1 MFSALISID
10 MNALTG
16 NVASSGGN
24 PVRNDIPVEDD
35 RSVNIDRVLKILIC

>member
-1 MFSALISID
+1 M

-24 PVRNDIPVEDD
+24 VAIANCLVFQAA
-35 RSVNIDRVLKILIC
+35 LQMTA